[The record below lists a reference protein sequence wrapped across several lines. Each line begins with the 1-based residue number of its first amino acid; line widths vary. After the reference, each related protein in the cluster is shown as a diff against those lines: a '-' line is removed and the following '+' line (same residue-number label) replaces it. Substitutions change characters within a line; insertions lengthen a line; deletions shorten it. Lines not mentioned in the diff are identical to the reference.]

1 MYWLALALAVGVVM
15 GAVVLSEF
23 QMRNRKKRGFSRY
36 VKGGLRDWESFLR
49 DGVDPWRDQR
59 RKEK

>member
-1 MYWLALALAVGVVM
+1 M